1 MSEAQ
6 HMSEAELRKIFHTF
20 DVDRSGSVASDEL
33 AAIIAAA
40 GLAVPPAELQRI
52 IDMAD
57 TDGSGEVEFEEF
69 IQCLYHQHDG
79 GGLLSLVA
87 QSSSFFGWMTDWR
100 QWFSAEPAASQLPDK
115 PSPRHQVR
123 RDAAAAPRRS
133 TRHSSLRLPVGVR
146 SQRSVASESLLH
158 HLNAQTA
165 EETRQQQNE
174 RHAIRRERQRDFMA
188 RQQQRIQLFR
198 QQEVD
203 ASEAKQ
209 ALLASKRAM
218 GSEMRRT
225 VQKQWHAVQAKEST
239 RAAIVS
245 KTALDARA
253 AKQAEVEARKTEQQR
268 SATVIRERAQ
278 CERRKRREESL
289 ATVRSQTQA
298 AKDFA
303 ARVRHET
310 RPAVRQNSAEYFQ
323 AQRDTICAEERERQ
337 LADRLMRHCQ
347 QDAFLSQA
355 SERIHKVQVTDMDA
369 MDARRRLAEQ
379 RRQEADEVRR
389 QLQAER
395 ERKEQAEEVA
405 TRELRERHDTV
416 LGQRWNPLLGRPAVT
431 ADSEE
436 VAAGSGSENPRLEIR
451 QGLKA
456 KSREWSG
463 R

>member
-1 MSEAQ
+1 MSEVQ
-6 HMSEAELRKIFHTF
+6 HISEAELRKIFDTF

-33 AAIIAAA
+33 AAIVAAA

-57 TDGSGEVEFEEF
+57 ADGSGEVELEEF

-87 QSSSFFGWMTDWR
+87 QSSSFFGWLTDWR
-100 QWFSAEPAASQLPDK
+100 QWFSAEPAASQPPD
-115 PSPRHQVR
+115 SPLSHHQVA

-158 HLNAQTA
+158 HQNAQTA

-174 RHAIRRERQRDFMA
+174 RHAMRRERQRNFMA

-253 AKQAEVEARKTEQQR
+253 AKQAEVLHCLCPCAALTPSSHTWRRHTHARMHRRTRPPLSQVEARKTEQQR

-289 ATVRSQTQA
+289 VN
-298 AKDFA
+298 
-303 ARVRHET
+303 ARGSHHT
-310 RPAVRQNSAEYFQ
+310 AH
-323 AQRDTICAEERERQ
+323 
-337 LADRLMRHCQ
+337 ADL
-347 QDAFLSQA
+347 
-355 SERIHKVQVTDMDA
+355 
-369 MDARRRLAEQ
+369 
-379 RRQEADEVRR
+379 
-389 QLQAER
+389 
-395 ERKEQAEEVA
+395 
-405 TRELRERHDTV
+405 
-416 LGQRWNPLLGRPAVT
+416 
-431 ADSEE
+431 
-436 VAAGSGSENPRLEIR
+436 
-451 QGLKA
+451 
-456 KSREWSG
+456 
-463 R
+463 